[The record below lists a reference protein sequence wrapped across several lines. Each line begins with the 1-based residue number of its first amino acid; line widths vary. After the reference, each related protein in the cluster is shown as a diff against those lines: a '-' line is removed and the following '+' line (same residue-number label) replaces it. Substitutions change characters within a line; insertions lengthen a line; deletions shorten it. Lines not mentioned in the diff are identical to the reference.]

1 VGVDK
6 NRSVDYNG
14 LYTTNQGNPVT
25 VSYFQQTDSRYRI
38 TLDIT
43 TLNDFNPSQ
52 IDWRKVLQLEPN
64 ESVQSY
70 IENLTIPDSY

>member
-1 VGVDK
+1 MGVDK

-14 LYTTNQGNPVT
+14 LYTTHQGNPVT